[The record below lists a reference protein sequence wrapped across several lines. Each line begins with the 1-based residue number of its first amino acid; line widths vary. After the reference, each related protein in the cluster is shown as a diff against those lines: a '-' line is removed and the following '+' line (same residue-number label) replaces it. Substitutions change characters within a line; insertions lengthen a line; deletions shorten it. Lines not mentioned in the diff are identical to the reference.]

1 MSIGNFL
8 SESLIDDN
16 LSGGNKYEVIE
27 KLLELLVKNSSI
39 RDKQTCLNDLIER
52 EQLLSTG
59 LENGLAVPHAKSSA
73 AENLVVSFG
82 LCREGLDFG
91 TLDGKPAHCI
101 FLVVSPL
108 NTSGPHIKMLA
119 QITRNFR
126 ELEIGEKLL
135 AAKNKKEILSIIQDF
150 K

>member
-1 MSIGNFL
+1 MSIGSLL

-16 LSGGNKYEVIE
+16 LSGSHKYVVIE
-27 KLLELLVKNSSI
+27 KLLELLVKNNNI

-91 TLDGKPAHCI
+91 TLDGKPAHFI

>member
-1 MSIGNFL
+1 MSIGSLL

-16 LSGGNKYEVIE
+16 LSGSHKYEVIE
-27 KLLELLVKNSSI
+27 KLLELLVKNNNI

-91 TLDGKPAHCI
+91 TLDGKPAHFI